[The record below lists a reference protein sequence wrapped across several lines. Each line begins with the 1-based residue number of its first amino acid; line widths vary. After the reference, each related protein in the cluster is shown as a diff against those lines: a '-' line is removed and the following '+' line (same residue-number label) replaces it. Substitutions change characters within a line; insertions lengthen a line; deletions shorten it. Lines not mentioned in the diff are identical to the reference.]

1 MTARLQRAR
10 DQCSAYAERL
20 LALSPLAV
28 LSRGYAICR
37 LQSTGAILKDGSAV
51 HAGDAVSVRLH
62 RGSLGCAVTE
72 VRANG
77 EREEGV

>member
-37 LQSTGAILKDGSAV
+37 LQSTGAILKDSTAAR
-51 HAGDAVSVRLH
+51 AGDAVSIRLH
-62 RGSLGCAVTE
+62 RGSLDCAVTE
-72 VRANG
+72 VRAHG